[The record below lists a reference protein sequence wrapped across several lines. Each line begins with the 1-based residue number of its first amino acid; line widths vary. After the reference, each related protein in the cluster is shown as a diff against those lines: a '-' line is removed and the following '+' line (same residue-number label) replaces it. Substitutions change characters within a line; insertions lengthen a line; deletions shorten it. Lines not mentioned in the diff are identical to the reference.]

1 MSLSDAAWRRVFLL
15 NGAYI
20 IIVSL
25 ALLIWSAQ
33 LLPLL
38 GLPPGNPAY
47 PQLFFLLCLAFGVGY
62 CAVGLDLD
70 ANAAV
75 VVMGI
80 IGQLS
85 VFVVLFWQWQ
95 AGAVYAPALL
105 SALIDLVF
113 ALAFAL
119 FLWTR
124 TYPPHRPDDRRA

>member
-1 MSLSDAAWRRVFLL
+1 MSLSDTAWRRIFLL
-15 NGAYI
+15 KGAYN

-38 GLPPGNPAY
+38 GTPAGNPAY
-47 PQLFFLLCLAFGVGY
+47 PQMFFLLCLAFGVGY

-70 ANAAV
+70 ANAGI

-85 VFVVLFWQWQ
+85 VFVVLFWQWK
-95 AGAVYAPALL
+95 AGAVYLPGLV
-105 SALIDLVF
+105 SGLIDLVF

-119 FLWTR
+119 FLWTH
-124 TYPPHRPDDRRA
+124 TYPPHRPG

>member
-1 MSLSDAAWRRVFLL
+1 MSLSDTAWRRIFLL
-15 NGAYI
+15 KGAYN

-33 LLPLL
+33 LLPLF
-38 GLPPGNPAY
+38 GAPPGNPAY
-47 PQLFFLLCLAFGVGY
+47 PQMFFLLCLAFGIGY

-85 VFVVLFWQWQ
+85 VFAVLAWQWN

-105 SALIDLVF
+105 SGLIDLAF
-113 ALAFAL
+113 ALAFVL

-124 TYPPHRPDDRRA
+124 TYPPHRPA

>member
-1 MSLSDAAWRRVFLL
+1 MSLSDTAWRRVFLL
-15 NGAYI
+15 KGAYN

-25 ALLIWSAQ
+25 ILLIWSAQ
-33 LLPLL
+33 LLPLF
-38 GLPPGNPAY
+38 GAPPGNPAY

-70 ANAAV
+70 ANGAV

-85 VFVVLFWQWQ
+85 VFAVLLWHWK

-105 SALIDLVF
+105 SGLIDLAF

-124 TYPPHRPDDRRA
+124 TYPPHRPG